1 MNTLWPAGAS
11 AGWSGD
17 PEERSLAE
25 RWMDWSQATL
35 QPDFL
40 LGIFWGFYRTPEAQ
54 RNMPAIERKI
64 ERCSAHFRLLDAWL
78 NDRDF
83 MAGAQ
88 FSLADIPIGTHLS
101 RYFNVEIERPEIP
114 KVGAWYERLQQRPA
128 YQKNVMLPF
137 DDLYGRLAY

>member
-1 MNTLWPAGAS
+1 
-11 AGWSGD
+11 
-17 PEERSLAE
+17 
-25 RWMDWSQATL
+25 
-35 QPDFL
+35 
-40 LGIFWGFYRTPEAQ
+40 
-54 RNMPAIERKI
+54 MPAIERMI

-78 NDRDF
+78 SDRDF

-88 FSLADIPIGTHLS
+88 FSLADIPIGTHLY